1 MFIKNL
7 SHMTNDHTPKQKDR
21 TLDAKAEKEEA
32 NITGITAEASSESVY
47 ESFLLHHHRQERLKS
62 LGVLQ

>member
-1 MFIKNL
+1 MFVENL
-7 SHMTNDHTPKQKDR
+7 DHMTDDHTPKQKDR
-21 TLDAKAEKEEA
+21 PLDVKAETEEER
-32 NITGITAEASSESVY
+32 ITGIAAEASSESVY